1 MAPGTDIFLSHN
13 WGKDET
19 GRDNHERVSIISKE
33 LQKIGYQTWFDPEHM
48 RGGIVEKMSQGIEE
62 TKGVVVFITRW
73 YHDKVNSMNA
83 SDNCQLEFNY
93 ASRKKTRLKMV
104 AVVMEKC
111 MGDTSRWTGSI
122 GMHLGGEMYVDM
134 SGDLKNRTYLNE
146 QMKVLQNELQ
156 SKGIQP
162 APGNLSSCFIFQYC
176 IIVKKSLVF
185 SLQNISLKDL
195 QNCISIL
202 FAGDHYFVQ
211 YELMLSLHFLLIL
224 LKS

>member
-19 GRDNHERVSIISKE
+19 GRDNHERVSIINKE
-33 LQKIGYQTWFDPEHM
+33 LQKIGYQTWFDAEHM
-48 RGGIVEKMSQGIEE
+48 RGGIAEKMSQGIEE

-73 YHDKVNSMNA
+73 YHDRVNSMNA

-104 AVVMEKC
+104 AVVMEK
-111 MGDTSRWTGSI
+111 
-122 GMHLGGEMYVDM
+122 Y
-134 SGDLKNRTYLNE
+134 LKNRTYLNE

-156 SKGIQP
+156 SKRIQP